1 VKKRAPFALLGDLD
15 EPLQFANGLMS
26 LLVSTEIQLVRSG
39 SMTNVVSGG
48 TLHDNDHHDPARP
61 GVELRWPA
69 SAIWRPGE
77 PAIRR
82 IGTADLV
89 DAVRK
94 GFEDFKAVPS
104 HLVFLAVIYPVLG
117 LILGRLFLG
126 YDVLALVY
134 PVLAGLTLI
143 GPVIVI
149 GQYEISRRR
158 ELGLP
163 TSLLNGLDVFANPSK
178 GAIARL
184 SLLVFGLFFEWL
196 ALALLMYRQLLG
208 ATPPDSVQ
216 AFVHQVLTTPNG
228 QQMMLAGNLL
238 GFVFAVIVL
247 MTSVVSFPMLVDRNV
262 GAAVAVRTSI
272 RAVLENPVT
281 MALWGLC
288 VAAALLVG
296 CLTLFIGL
304 ALVLPILGHA
314 TWHLYRKVV
323 ER

>member
-1 VKKRAPFALLGDLD
+1 MA
-15 EPLQFANGLMS
+15 
-26 LLVSTEIQLVRSG
+26 
-39 SMTNVVSGG
+39 NVVSNGSIHEHEN
-48 TLHDNDHHDPARP
+48 LARP
-61 GVELRWPA
+61 GEELRWPA

-77 PAIRR
+77 PAIRK
-82 IGTADLV
+82 IGVADLV
-89 DAVRK
+89 DCVRK
-94 GFEDFKAVPS
+94 GYDDFRAVPS
-104 HLVFLAVIYPVLG
+104 HLVFLAIIYPVLG

-134 PVLAGLTLI
+134 PVLAGLTLV
-143 GPVIVI
+143 GPVLAI
-149 GQYEISRRR
+149 GLYGISRRL

-163 TSLLNGLDVFANPSK
+163 ATLLNGLDVFDSPSK
-178 GAIARL
+178 GAIMRL
-184 SLLVFGLFFEWL
+184 SLFVFGLFFEWL
-196 ALALLMYRQLLG
+196 ALAHVMYRGLLG
-208 ATPPDSVQ
+208 ATPPESVE

-228 QQMMLAGNLL
+228 QQMMISGNLL
-238 GFVFAVIVL
+238 GFLFAVVVL
-247 MTSVVSFPMLVDRNV
+247 MTSVVSFPMLVDRQV

-281 MALWGLC
+281 MALWGLF

-296 CLTLFIGL
+296 CLTLFVGL